1 MARGRG
7 QNIATTNAKAF
18 HCSVAMANQGPQR
31 AADEPYGEASFRTF
45 TNHSFP
51 LFFQKKGGPQR
62 PPFVT
67 ERAYFV
73 HKRAICTIFAIFLTV
88 RESCTHFPLAF
99 TRRPGATPLLGRR
112 LRAGRTFASP
122 FWNFQNRWSF
132 WRLRVRL
139 GRPLASAG
147 WEGVALAALP
157 VPDQQLHNA

>member
-1 MARGRG
+1 M
-7 QNIATTNAKAF
+7 QKPFIAVLLWRIKAPK
-18 HCSVAMANQGPQR
+18 GPQMSHMAKLR
-31 AADEPYGEASFRTF
+31 SEHSPIIPF
-45 TNHSFP
+45 T
-51 LFFQKKGGPQR
+51 LFFQQKGGPQR

-88 RESCTHFPLAF
+88 RESCTHFSLAF